1 MKGFTERSPLI
12 IGAIV
17 IAAIVLGTAGSLF
30 MTAGVFADRYS
41 VTARFADSAGLK
53 PGDAVRVAGVRVGQV
68 SSVEAAGRE
77 VAAKLVIDKGIEL
90 SGDTTAA
97 VVVETLLGQKYVKLD
112 TGEDWSSPLEDG
124 AVIKNGKT
132 PTEVLD
138 LQNIGTPLLEETD
151 AEAMNATLEHLAAIT
166 DGKREQVAE
175 IIEGLNGL
183 TAEVN
188 QRKVETSRLLESAG
202 TLTSTL
208 AERDAELASAVDNLN
223 VVVTGLAER
232 RAELVRL
239 LQETRLAAA
248 ATASLVGDN
257 RTRLD
262 AVLNELE
269 ADLAIVGRHQIDL
282 AHTVAYLSVAIE
294 GFSSIGYSAGDF
306 PNTWGNIFT
315 QFLSDPQ
322 VDQVMGS
329 CGPVDQA
336 LDIALGPDPLP
347 CEERDGPG
355 TVDPLVPTGS
365 SSTGSA
371 SGRGATIGSSG
382 APIVTDDELE
392 RSITLF
398 LAPFLQVGT

>member
-1 MKGFTERSPLI
+1 MRGFTERSPLI

-77 VAAKLVIDKGIEL
+77 VAAKLVINKGVEL
-90 SGDTTAA
+90 SADTEAE
-97 VVVETLLGQKYVKLD
+97 VVVETLLGQKYVRLH
-112 TGEDWSSPLEDG
+112 TGDDWDDPLEDG
-124 AVIKNGKT
+124 AVIENGKT

-151 AEAMNATLEHLAAIT
+151 AKAMNATLEHLATIT
-166 DGKREQVAE
+166 EGKREQVVT
-175 IIEGLNGL
+175 IIDGLNAL
-183 TAEVN
+183 TSEVN
-188 QRKVETSRLLESAG
+188 QRKVETSRLLESAA
-202 TLTSTL
+202 TLSNTL
-208 AERDAELASAVDNLN
+208 AERDAELAAAVENLN
-223 VVVTGLAER
+223 VVVGSLAER
-232 RAELVRL
+232 RADLVRL
-239 LQETRLAAA
+239 LQETRLTAA
-248 ATASLVGDN
+248 ATADLVGDN

-262 AVLNELE
+262 KVLNELE
-269 ADLAIVGRHQIDL
+269 ADLEIVGRHQIDL

-306 PNTWGNIFT
+306 PNEWGNIFT
-315 QFLSDPQ
+315 QLLTDPQ
-322 VDQVMGS
+322 ADQVMGA

-347 CEERDGPG
+347 CSEREGPG
-355 TVDPLVPTGS
+355 TVSPGGVSGAGGRSGGRPTVGS
-365 SSTGSA
+365 S
-371 SGRGATIGSSG
+371 R
-382 APIVTDDELE
+382 APIASEDELE

-398 LAPFLQVGT
+398 LAPFLQVGV

>member
-30 MTAGVFADRYS
+30 MTAGFFANRYAVIAEFS
-41 VTARFADSAGLK
+41 DSAGLK
-53 PGDAVRVAGVRVGQV
+53 PGDGVRVAGVRVGQV
-68 SSVEAAGRE
+68 SSVEAAGRQ
-77 VAAKLVIDKGIEL
+77 VAAKLLIDDGVEL
-90 SGDTTAA
+90 SADTRAE

-112 TGEDWSSPLEDG
+112 TGEDWSSLLEDG
-124 AVIKNGKT
+124 AVIENGKT

-151 AEAMNATLEHLAAIT
+151 AKAMNATLEHLATIT
-166 DGKREQVAE
+166 DGKREQVAT
-175 IIEGLNGL
+175 IIEGLNDL
-183 TAEVN
+183 TSQVN

-208 AERDAELASAVDNLN
+208 AARDAELAAAVDNLN
-223 VVVTGLAER
+223 LVVSGLAER
-232 RAELVRL
+232 RADLVKL

-248 ATASLVGDN
+248 ATADLVGDN
-257 RTRLD
+257 RARLD
-262 AVLNELE
+262 TVLNELE
-269 ADLAIVGRHQIDL
+269 ADLEIVGRHQIDL

-306 PNTWGNIFT
+306 PNEWGNIFT
-315 QFLSDPQ
+315 QFLTDPQ
-322 VDQVMGS
+322 ADQVMGA

-336 LDIALGPDPLP
+336 LDLALGPDPLP
-347 CEERDGPG
+347 CEERDGPS
-355 TVDPLVPTGS
+355 TVDPGAGALSSGERAGGGRPTV
-365 SSTGSA
+365 GSA
-371 SGRGATIGSSG
+371 R

-392 RSITLF
+392 RSMTLF
-398 LAPFLQVGT
+398 LAPFLQVGS

>member
-17 IAAIVLGTAGSLF
+17 ITAIVLGTAGSLF

-41 VTARFADSAGLK
+41 VSARFADSAGLK

-90 SGDTTAA
+90 SADTTAA
-97 VVVETLLGQKYVKLD
+97 VVVETLLGQKYVRLD

-175 IIEGLNGL
+175 IIDGLNGL

-208 AERDAELASAVDNLN
+208 AERDAELASAVENLN
-223 VVVTGLAER
+223 VVVAGLAER
-232 RAELVRL
+232 RAELVKL
-239 LQETRLAAA
+239 LQETRFAAA

-306 PNTWGNIFT
+306 PNNWGNIFT

-355 TVDPLVPTGS
+355 TVDPVVAGGTSSGS
-365 SSTGSA
+365 RG
-371 SGRGATIGSSG
+371 GRGPTIGSSG